1 MGRGAS
7 SKGGAKIG
15 GGAYAPFAPVAS
27 DIPDIHY
34 VGHPATFFKAQKRVE
49 DYTEGAFTKRFYSQ
63 YFPRMLHNLASK
75 FRCCYCMSK
84 VIGRWEPDCIIFQE
98 NMGCT
103 YYFGLNVHFLKN
115 FNIQE

>member
-1 MGRGAS
+1 MGAGGVAS
-7 SKGGAKIG
+7 SKGGARMGG

-75 FRCCYCMSK
+75 FRFCYCVSK
-84 VIGRWEPDCIIFQE
+84 VIIIFLE

-103 YYFGLNVHFLKN
+103 YFGLNEHFFKN